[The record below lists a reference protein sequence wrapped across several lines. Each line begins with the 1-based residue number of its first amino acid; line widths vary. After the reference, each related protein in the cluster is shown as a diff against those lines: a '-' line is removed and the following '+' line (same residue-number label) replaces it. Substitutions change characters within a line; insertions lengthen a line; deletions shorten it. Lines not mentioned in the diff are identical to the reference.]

1 MIKYY
6 IYENK
11 ILKNIQYYKSV
22 EDYQSFIKNKTEIQL
37 KFCILKFYCIF
48 HESIIQCLMKFAQ
61 VINLAVM
68 MFSKECSMI
77 IIPSS
82 DKVNNFWKNEVF
94 LRLYISN

>member
-1 MIKYY
+1 ML
-6 IYENK
+6 N
-11 ILKNIQYYKSV
+11 
-22 EDYQSFIKNKTEIQL
+22 EI
-37 KFCILKFYCIF
+37 
-48 HESIIQCLMKFAQ
+48 EQ
-61 VINLAVM
+61 VFNLVVV